1 MSDICTQVSSRPS
14 FTPVKIP
21 VVSKGFTLV
30 ELLVVI
36 GIIALLISILL
47 PSLNAARQSAVK
59 TQCLSNLRE
68 LGNTMAIYAS
78 QFNGRI
84 PIGASSSEF
93 QFSYVV
99 NFNNGNAIFTPG
111 PQNLGLLAVA
121 RLTKNPK
128 AFYCP
133 SETISTF
140 MYDDANNLWPSFETY
155 PVDPRGLFTIGATS
169 KHTRMG
175 YFTAPAA
182 RFRIEVGP
190 GVAPELVGGTATA
203 PLPYYA
209 AEGLAAGAIGY
220 PVLAKMKGNYGAIA
234 ADLLLGPVDVTRRH
248 KTGANVLF
256 GNGSAQFI
264 DLKGVMRG
272 YSPTNNKV
280 TEMLVPASDGV
291 EAKTTWQSWRNVPV
305 NAGNTVDPGGYGAVS
320 GSYNDI
326 FFKPGARTVDRRGV
340 VSVTPATGIWIQ
352 LSRGMR

>member
-1 MSDICTQVSSRPS
+1 MLNTCLARATKSSRR
-14 FTPVKIP
+14 KA
-21 VVSKGFTLV
+21 GFTLV

-47 PSLNAARQSAVK
+47 PSLNKARESAVK

-78 QFNGRI
+78 QYNGRI

-99 NFNNGNAIFTPG
+99 NFNNGNAAFTPG

-140 MYDDANNLWPSFETY
+140 MYDDQNNLWPSFETF
-155 PVDPRGLFTIGATS
+155 PNDPRGLFTIGATS

-175 YFTAPAA
+175 YFTPPAA

-190 GVAPELVGGTATA
+190 AVAPELVGGTATN
-203 PLPYYA
+203 PVPYYGVD
-209 AEGLAAGAIGY
+209 GLKPGATGY
-220 PVLAKMKGNYGAIA
+220 PVLAKMKGIYGAVA
-234 ADLLLGPVDVTRRH
+234 ADLLLGPVDVSRRH

-256 GNGSAQFI
+256 GNGAAQFI

-272 YSPTNNKV
+272 YSPTNNRIS
-280 TEMLVPASDGV
+280 EILVPASAGV
-291 EAKTTWQSWRNVPV
+291 EAKTMWTSWRGIPISG
-305 NAGNTVDPGGYGAVS
+305 GNSVDPGGYGNVS
-320 GSYNDI
+320 SGNNDI
-326 FFKPGARTVDRRGV
+326 FFKPGARTTDRRGV
-340 VSVTPATGIWIQ
+340 TTVTPPTGLWIE
-352 LSRGMR
+352 LSKGLR